1 MASRDGL
8 FALRAHPSG
17 VALRAIAIAAALRC
31 RRTILFSV
39 AGSNWLPTNSLALL
53 ARLEFFMKLA
63 PRDGFEPP
71 TNGLTVRRS
80 TTELPGNA
88 EEARIVG
95 KRRL

>member
-1 MASRDGL
+1 MDARFCNEFDSEQKHVSSLRLTISCKMAR
-8 FALRAHPSG
+8 
-17 VALRAIAIAAALRC
+17 INC
-31 RRTILFSV
+31 RIITQMFDL
-39 AGSNWLPTNSLALL
+39 
-53 ARLEFFMKLA
+53 LA

-95 KRRL
+95 KAGQ